1 MEKLLEILEELQPD
15 VDFEKCENLV
25 DGRYLDSLTILSL
38 ISEIEDAFDVP
49 RNAAR
54 VICQRGIYQRDR
66 KLSQNLNPRFVSAVV
81 KGIGYDSSYVVA
93 VKSSR
98 RGAL

>member
-38 ISEIEDAFDVP
+38 ISEIEDAFDVQIP
-49 RNAAR
+49 TVEIIPANF
-54 VICQRGIYQRDR
+54 
-66 KLSQNLNPRFVSAVV
+66 NSA
-81 KGIGYDSSYVVA
+81 KKIWELIE
-93 VKSSR
+93 R
-98 RGAL
+98 LQEE